1 MKCTDVLRVLNDDSP
16 DLRAVRRH
24 LESCPEC
31 SKRFA
36 RDLKLEEALRDLH
49 LEIAPVDVTAEV
61 MDSVRFMNK
70 HQTRQ
75 EFIRR
80 WIWLAVSVTTLALLV
95 IAVPILAGW
104 SQKLCDLVN
113 RFDPGRWV
121 DSAFSPVMSPRVVA
135 YSFLFMAAALAWM
148 VAHFW
153 RESRSTI
160 Q

>member
-1 MKCTDVLRVLNDDSP
+1 MKCTDVLRVLNDDTP
-16 DLRAVRRH
+16 DLKAIRRH

-61 MDSVRFMNK
+61 MDSVSFMNK
-70 HQTRQ
+70 RQTRK

-80 WIWLAVSVTTLALLV
+80 WIWLAVSVATLGLLL
-95 IAVPILAGW
+95 ITVPILADW

-113 RFDPGRWV
+113 GFDLDRWV
-121 DSAFSPVMSPRVVA
+121 DSAVSHVMSPRVVA
-135 YSFLFMAAALAWM
+135 YSLLFMVAALAWM
-148 VAHFW
+148 VAHFR
-153 RESRSTI
+153 RESRNPI